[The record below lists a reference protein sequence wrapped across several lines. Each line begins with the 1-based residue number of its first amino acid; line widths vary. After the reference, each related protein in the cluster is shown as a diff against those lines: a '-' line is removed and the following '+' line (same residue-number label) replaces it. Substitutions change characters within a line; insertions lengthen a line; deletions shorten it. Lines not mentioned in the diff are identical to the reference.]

1 MDYYL
6 ITAVVTNSYFYF
18 QACFTDPLHQSKLM
32 FQLKKKKM
40 VAYFTINNTAAN

>member
-18 QACFTDPLHQSKLM
+18 QVCFTDPSSSVKTHVSMKEKENGGI
-32 FQLKKKKM
+32 F
-40 VAYFTINNTAAN
+40 YNR